1 MEWTPKVGDIVRL
14 KTGKKP
20 LKVTYVWP
28 RSKQLNAQY
37 LGHKNYE
44 GRYNENWDRFVPYE
58 DQTHQQQKEEAMQ
71 LYEIKN
77 GENTTFGT
85 KLAVNSEKKWVME
98 EKGTG
103 SVLVV
108 DPANVKK
115 VMPYTIEIRFK
126 GEGQNYAYLADKGV
140 FKKGE
145 FYLMKDVS
153 DTWQIVQVGAV
164 DTENE
169 KATKEFKPIG
179 RLNVELM

>member
-1 MEWTPKVGDIVRL
+1 MEWTPEVGDIVRL
-14 KTGKKP
+14 KTGKQHVRVRSVNP
-20 LKVTYVWP
+20 RYNKVTLEY
-28 RSKQLNAQY
+28 
-37 LGHKNYE
+37 KNGIIY
-44 GRYNENWDRFVPYE
+44 RYDVYFREIVSVELEVTP
-58 DQTHQQQKEEAMQ
+58 QQQKEEAMQ

-140 FKKGE
+140 FKKNE

-153 DTWQIVQVGAV
+153 DTWQIVQVVAV